1 VAATALPDLPVPTA
15 GLVFPEPTAL
25 PALKAMTVNRART
38 ARRVKAALRERL
50 VQKAQRALTGRKA
63 RQVNPET
70 GNLYTLERTIQS
82 DSFPRYSEGTSS
94 SRTCFV

>member
-1 VAATALPDLPVPTA
+1 
-15 GLVFPEPTAL
+15 
-25 PALKAMTVNRART
+25 MTRHGHGYFRWVRT
-38 ARRVKAALRERL
+38 ARRVKVALRELL
-50 VQKAQRALTGRKA
+50 VPRVQRAQTGRKA
-63 RQVNPET
+63 RQVDPET